1 MSNIPRVISNKLLK
15 IHSYNFF
22 LESANKS
29 IESNK
34 NELIIFTANG
44 TYRGKLKKYE
54 SDEVMGDLSNSLK
67 VQEYDEKKDY
77 SSIIRLAYLDCAE
90 KAYSELS
97 QDYPFDNGITITLE
111 DVTLTSTG
119 LNGAIK
125 MPFVDIFVDQIIG
138 VSAGST
144 PTEDD

>member
-22 LESANKS
+22 LESANRS
-29 IESNK
+29 IKGDK

-54 SDEVMGDLSNSLK
+54 SDEVMKNLSNSIK
-67 VQEYDEKKDY
+67 IKEYDEKKDY
-77 SSIIRLAYLDCAE
+77 SSLIRLAYLDYAE

-119 LNGAIK
+119 LKGEMT

-138 VSAGST
+138 VSLGSI
-144 PTEDD
+144 PNEDN